1 MARPSKQVIEYRVYE
16 LEPDKPFLCLSGE
29 EWRISD
35 VLSDR
40 LHFHNCLEIGFC
52 LSDSGEMHFENDVIV
67 PFSAGDIFLVPR
79 FVPHTTC
86 SARGCRSLWAYLFID
101 TDAFGALMRRG
112 GESSLTSLMDGHV
125 RLTPGT
131 DERLYFICRCI
142 LEEAQARR
150 DGDDTL
156 FSLYVMTMA
165 EELRRRYSDGKAAAE
180 KRSRSFALRPALEYI
195 NDHYTEPCGTQRLAS
210 LCFLSQTHFRRLFL
224 SIMGTSPLQ
233 YVIMVR
239 IRQACILLNTTD
251 EPIAAIAQAV
261 GMSSISSFN
270 RNFQQ
275 MMGVSPQQYRNQKG
289 GRRTPRTRS
298 YILTYKGWMLP
309 ENP

>member
-1 MARPSKQVIEYRVYE
+1 MARPTKQVIEYRVYE
-16 LEPDKPFLCLSGE
+16 LEPDKPYLCLAGDQ
-29 EWRISD
+29 WRISD

-52 LSDSGEMHFENDVIV
+52 LSDSGDLHFENDMTV
-67 PFSAGDIFLVPR
+67 PFAAGDIFLIPR

-86 SARGCRSLWAYLFID
+86 SAKGCRSRWAYLFID
-101 TDAFGALMRRG
+101 VDAVSSMVRRC
-112 GESSLTSLMDGHV
+112 GESSLASLMGNFVH
-125 RLTPGT
+125 LTPAS
-131 DERLYFICRCI
+131 DERLYFLCRCI
-142 LEEAQARR
+142 LEEAMAAA
-150 DGDDTL
+150 GDDTL
-156 FSLYVMTMA
+156 FTLYVITLTA
-165 EELRRRYSDGKAAAE
+165 ELRRKFSAGQNHAD

-195 NDHYTEPCGTQRLAS
+195 NEHYTEPCSTERLSS

-233 YVIMVR
+233 YVIMIR

-251 EPIAAIAQAV
+251 EPISAIAQAV

-289 GRRTPRTRS
+289 VRKIPRTRS
-298 YILTYKGWMLP
+298 SILTYKGWMLP
-309 ENP
+309 E